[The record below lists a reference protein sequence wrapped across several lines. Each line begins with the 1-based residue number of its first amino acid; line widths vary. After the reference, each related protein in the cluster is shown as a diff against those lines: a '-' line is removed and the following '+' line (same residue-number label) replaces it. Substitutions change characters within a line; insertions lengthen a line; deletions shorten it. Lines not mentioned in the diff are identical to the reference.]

1 MNTQHTYSLLAAG
14 VLACAVGGFSARTAS
29 AQGPLD
35 AVTGDHHKL
44 PVTAVGCLQRER
56 DYRAEHSKHASR
68 GGVGNEYV
76 LVNSTVGVP
85 SMPIAPAPEADVNN
99 CSTQGNGQSIE
110 LTGRGERD
118 LEQFVGRRVVIS
130 GDLKHARHDPEAV
143 GTSGEFTPISKGKPL
158 EGGGDLHLREVNVES
173 FALAPIAAPVREEAA
188 LAPPEPAPARAQ
200 EPEPQAAPAPTPTP
214 QAAPAPELPK
224 TASPLPT
231 VGLIGLLSLAGAFGL
246 RLFARGQA

>member
-143 GTSGEFTPISKGKPL
+143 GTSGDAKTFAIGISDDAAGKL
-158 EGGGDLHLREVNVES
+158 EIHY
-173 FALAPIAAPVREEAA
+173 
-188 LAPPEPAPARAQ
+188 
-200 EPEPQAAPAPTPTP
+200 
-214 QAAPAPELPK
+214 
-224 TASPLPT
+224 
-231 VGLIGLLSLAGAFGL
+231 FG
-246 RLFARGQA
+246 Q